1 MKLKKLLKFRSFLPK
16 MTGKSFASQAG
27 KLELIGGGK
36 PFVSVANETYLN
48 SATLYC
54 WKDAPS
60 LVIGSYCSIAEG
72 VVFILGGDHDL
83 DWVSTYPFIERWKLN
98 QICKPTIKVRG
109 DIVIGSDVWI
119 GHGVTILSGTTIG
132 VGAVIGAG
140 AVVRGDIPPYAIAV
154 GVPAKVIKKRF
165 DEEICT
171 LLEKSQWWLLP
182 KERIKE
188 LVIYMD
194 NPLSFLDQLSKFQK
208 Q

>member
-1 MKLKKLLKFRSFLPK
+1 MKFKKILKLKSYLRRFF
-16 MTGKSFASQAG
+16 GKSFAKQDG
-27 KLELIGGGK
+27 KLKLVGGGN
-36 PFVSVANETYLN
+36 PFVSIANNTYIN

-54 WKDAPS
+54 WKDTPS

-83 DWVSTYPFIERWKLN
+83 DWVSTYPFIEHWKLN
-98 QICKPTIKVRG
+98 KSCKPTIKVRG

-140 AVVRGDIPPYAIAV
+140 AVVRGEVPPYAIAV

-182 KERIKE
+182 KELIKE

-194 NPLSFLDQLSKFQK
+194 NPLSFLDQLSKSQD